1 MLTDGLSCEGLLTAP
16 LGLLLFGLSAGFAAG
31 CEGFW
36 LDGLLPT
43 AGFVAAGLLA
53 LGLLPE
59 GFLSAGL
66 ISAGRLDELEEP
78 DGLVTD
84 ELEFPDGRAADA
96 FPEGLFAGR
105 ASLFVF
111 VSDDFGADD
120 ACLVDDA
127 ERETDDDFE
136 FPRDCELASG

>member
-1 MLTDGLSCEGLLTAP
+1 M
-16 LGLLLFGLSAGFAAG
+16 
-31 CEGFW
+31 
-36 LDGLLPT
+36 
-43 AGFVAAGLLA
+43 LA

-66 ISAGRLDELEEP
+66 ISAGRL
-78 DGLVTD
+78 D

>member
-36 LDGLLPT
+36 LDGLLST
-43 AGFVAAGLLA
+43 AGLLA

-96 FPEGLFAGR
+96 FPEGLFAGG

-120 ACLVDDA
+120 TCLVDDA